1 MRTLF
6 IFLDGVGLG
15 DDDAGQNPFARANLP
30 TLTRFTGGQPWT
42 RHLPRMESAQG
53 TFIPTDACLGVA
65 GRPQSA
71 TGQATIL
78 TGINVPQAL
87 GYHYGPKPNKDIRAV
102 IDRHNLIRRL
112 RAHGLRV
119 GHLNAYPPRFFK
131 GIASGRRLLS
141 SNQYALW
148 TGGVDLPGPEALY
161 AGEAFSVDLTNEGWR
176 THLGYPDA
184 PVWTPYEA
192 GQRLALR
199 AQQYDFAFF
208 DHWLTDYVGHRGSM
222 PEALALLQRLDE
234 MLAGVLDVWDITEGL
249 IVIAS
254 DHGNIEDLERRNHT
268 TNPVPTLIIGAEH
281 RAFAEGLSNLT
292 HIAPRVLTALTNH
305 SPPLM

>member
-1 MRTLF
+1 MRILF

-15 DDDAGQNPFARANLP
+15 DDDAERNPFVRADLP
-30 TLTRFTGGQPWT
+30 TLTYFTGGQRWT
-42 RHLPRMESAQG
+42 RHLPRMERAEG
-53 TFIPTDACLGVA
+53 VFIPTDACLGVA

-78 TGINVPQAL
+78 TGVNVPQAL
-87 GYHYGPKPNKDIRAV
+87 GYHYGPKPNRDIRV
-102 IDRHNLIRRL
+102 IIDRHNLIAQL
-112 RAHGLRV
+112 RARGLRV

-148 TGGVDLPGPEALY
+148 AAGIDLPGPEALY

-184 PVWTPYEA
+184 PIWTPREA
-192 GQRLALR
+192 GRRLAQLAR
-199 AQQYDFAFF
+199 RYDFAFF

-222 PEALALLQRLDE
+222 AEAVDLLQRLDE
-234 MLAGVLDVWDITEGL
+234 MLAGMLEMWDLTEGL

-254 DHGNIEDLERRNHT
+254 DHGNLEDLTRRNHT
-268 TNPVPTLIIGAEH
+268 TNPIPTLIIGAQYG
-281 RAFAEGLSNLT
+281 AFADGLSDLT
-292 HIAPRVLTALTNH
+292 HLAPRVLKVLADQAA
-305 SPPLM
+305 PPA